1 MLNLLLKD
9 FRLMFSGSAKLSE
22 RIISAVFTVLFIGC
36 FVAVEWFVFSGIISK
51 ISDVAGAKESFLCV
65 FLFVIIVL
73 STVSCV
79 MSAKKLFFDP
89 KDVELYPIAPY
100 RAVKSYLPNWCF

>member
-9 FRLMFSGSAKLSE
+9 FKLMFSGSAKFSE

-73 STVSCV
+73 STVSV
-79 MSAKKLFFDP
+79 RDVGKKTVFRP
-89 KDVELYPIAPY
+89 
-100 RAVKSYLPNWCF
+100 

>member
-9 FRLMFSGSAKLSE
+9 FRLMFSGSAKFSE

-65 FLFVIIVL
+65 FLFVITVL

-79 MSAKKLFFDP
+79 MSAKKLFFD
-89 KDVELYPIAPY
+89 LRFIFRLSA
-100 RAVKSYLPNWCF
+100 